1 VHAQSHAEALLSTAT
16 SPQVYRAVLEQME
29 QEMQCGEGRAPRAC
43 GGRSARGSAAGRRQ
57 VLSQMAQPGSG
68 LSSTRT
74 ATSITC
80 SPMDHTSER

>member
-43 GGRSARGSAAGRRQ
+43 GGRSARGSAAGVEPNGSTGKRPVVYQ
-57 VLSQMAQPGSG
+57 NGHEYHLQPDGSYQ
-68 LSSTRT
+68 
-74 ATSITC
+74 
-80 SPMDHTSER
+80 